1 LRCVSDYNLVV
12 SMKKISFL
20 SLSLVFWVVI
30 NASAQ
35 KMLQEII
42 VDYVNIVPNNIINKV
57 LTPNKPIKVSLP
69 KGTSTVFYRIT
80 VFQPEKVNT
89 YTRFYETVRLVNP
102 DSLTKEGYDFGKH
115 LLEANGNFNVQVQFF
130 NDAASANKFLDG
142 KEASYCAKIDS
153 TKSTAGVLSGC
164 RGQELFIAVK
174 PLEKGKFGSIKV
186 ELVALSDVIEDPI
199 NDRFPFSIQN
209 ELNGEVAYEVSGD
222 RFNWQAFYLPTK
234 KRAEFKL
241 ADSQVY
247 MRVSTLDKVTEE
259 YKIDSGKKYRFYMNK
274 EKNRLELGEIPVKK

>member
-1 LRCVSDYNLVV
+1 LRCVSVYNSAVF
-12 SMKKISFL
+12 MKKLLFL
-20 SLSLVFWVVI
+20 NLLAAFLVAIDV
-30 NASAQ
+30 SAQ
-35 KMLQEII
+35 KMLQEVI
-42 VDYVNIVPNNIINKV
+42 VDYVNIVPNNVVNKV
-57 LTPNKPIKVSLP
+57 LTPNKPIKVILA
-69 KGTSTVFYRIT
+69 KGTSSVFYRIT

-102 DSLTKEGYDFGKH
+102 DSLTKEGYDFSKH

-142 KEASYCAKIDS
+142 KEASYCTKIDS
-153 TKSTAGVLSGC
+153 TKSTAGVLNGC
-164 RGQELFIAVK
+164 RGQDLFVAVK
-174 PLEKGKFGSIKV
+174 PREKGKFGSIKV
-186 ELVALSDVIEDPI
+186 EIVALSDVIEDPI

-222 RFNWQAFYLPTK
+222 RLNWQAFYLPTK

-247 MRVSTLDKVTEE
+247 MRVSTLDKATEE

-274 EKNRLELGEIPVKK
+274 EKNRLDVGEIPAKK